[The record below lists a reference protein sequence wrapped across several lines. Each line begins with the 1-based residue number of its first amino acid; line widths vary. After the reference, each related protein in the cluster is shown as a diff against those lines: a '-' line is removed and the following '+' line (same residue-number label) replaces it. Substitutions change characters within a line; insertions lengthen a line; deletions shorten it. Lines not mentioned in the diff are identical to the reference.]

1 MNDEQ
6 AELKKKMHDITDNV
20 FDTAES
26 IVNLFNN
33 INSLF
38 PDEEKK
44 VVDLKLVKK
53 EKDKE

>member
-33 INSLF
+33 ISSLF

-44 VVDLKLVKK
+44 VVNLKLVKK
-53 EKDKE
+53 EKDKD